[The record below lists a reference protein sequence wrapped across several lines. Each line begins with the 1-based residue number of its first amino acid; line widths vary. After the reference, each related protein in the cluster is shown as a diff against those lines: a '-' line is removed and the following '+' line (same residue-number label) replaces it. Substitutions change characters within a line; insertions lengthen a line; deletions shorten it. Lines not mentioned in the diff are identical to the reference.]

1 MIVMKNSK
9 AKMFNKKASD
19 PKSKADQILEA
30 LELRQGQNIAD
41 IGAGGG
47 YFSQR
52 FADAVGR
59 KGKVYAVDTNPEF
72 LEFIRN
78 SAEEKGLNN
87 VKTILATEDKLIL
100 SQKSLDFIFM
110 RNVYH
115 HLPNRV
121 EYFKNLTGILK
132 PDGKIVIIEY
142 KRGGLFSFHRIFGH
156 YVLQETIVNEMGE
169 AGYRL
174 KENFDF
180 LPEQSFTIFAMKKVQ
195 RRE

>member
-1 MIVMKNSK
+1 MKNSK
-9 AKMFNKKASD
+9 AKVFNKKASD
-19 PKSKADQILEA
+19 PKSKPDQILETLA
-30 LELRQGQNIAD
+30 LQSGQNIAD

-47 YFSQR
+47 YFSLR
-52 FADAVGR
+52 FANAVER
-59 KGKVYAVDTNPEF
+59 KGEVYAVDTNPEF

-87 VKTILATEDKLIL
+87 IKTILTTEDKLIL
-100 SQKSLDFIFM
+100 PEKSLDLIFM

-121 EYFKNLTGILK
+121 EYFRNLTGILK

-142 KRGGLFSFHRIFGH
+142 KRGGLFSFHRIFRH
-156 YVLQETIVNEMGE
+156 YVPRETIVKEMDE
-169 AGYRL
+169 AGCQL

-180 LPEQSFTIFAMKKVQ
+180 LPEQSFTIFSLKKVQ
-195 RRE
+195 RRG

>member
-1 MIVMKNSK
+1 MKKMKNFK

-19 PKSKADQILEA
+19 PKSKPDQILETLA
-30 LELRQGQNIAD
+30 LQPGQNIAD

-47 YFSQR
+47 YFSLR

-59 KGKVYAVDTNPEF
+59 EGQVYAVDTNPEF

-78 SAEEKGLNN
+78 SAMEKGLNN
-87 VKTILATEDKLIL
+87 VKTILATKDKLIL
-100 SQKSLDFIFM
+100 PEKSLDFVFV

-121 EYFKNLTGILK
+121 KYFRNLTGLLK
-132 PDGKIVIIEY
+132 PDGKVVIIEY

-156 YVLQETIVNEMGE
+156 YVHQEIIVGEMDE

-174 KENFDF
+174 KKDFDF
-180 LPEQSFTIFAMKKVQ
+180 LPNQSFTIFFLKK
-195 RRE
+195 

>member
-19 PKSKADQILEA
+19 LKNKPDQILEA
-30 LELRQGQNIAD
+30 LELRRGQNIAD
-41 IGAGGG
+41 VGAGGG
-47 YFSQR
+47 YFSLR

-72 LEFIRN
+72 LEFIRD
-78 SAEEKGLNN
+78 SADEKGLNN
-87 VKTILATEDKLIL
+87 VRTILTTEDKLIMPP
-100 SQKSLDFIFM
+100 KSLDLIFM

-121 EYFKNLTGILK
+121 EYLKNLTGILK
-132 PDGKIVIIEY
+132 PSGKMVIIEY
-142 KRGGLFSFHRIFGH
+142 KRSGLSFHRIFGH
-156 YVLQETIVNEMGE
+156 YVPKEIIVEEMGK
-169 AGYRL
+169 AGYKL

-180 LPEQSFTIFAMKKVQ
+180 LPEQSFTIFFLKKVQ
-195 RRE
+195 RRS

>member
-1 MIVMKNSK
+1 MKNSK

-19 PKSKADQILEA
+19 PKNKPDQILETLA
-30 LELRQGQNIAD
+30 LQPGQNIAD

-47 YFSQR
+47 YFSLR
-52 FADAVGR
+52 FANAVKR
-59 KGKVYAVDTNPEF
+59 KGEVYAIDTNPEF
-72 LEFIRN
+72 LEFVRN

-87 VKTILATEDKLIL
+87 VKTILTTEDKLIL
-100 SQKSLDFIFM
+100 PEKTLDLIFM

-115 HLPNRV
+115 HLPNRD

-132 PDGKIVIIEY
+132 PRGKIVIMEY

-156 YVLQETIVNEMGE
+156 YVPQETIVEEMDG
-169 AGYRL
+169 AGYQL

-180 LPEQSFTIFAMKKVQ
+180 LPEQSFTIFSLKKVQ
-195 RRE
+195 R

>member
-1 MIVMKNSK
+1 MKNSK

-19 PKSKADQILEA
+19 PKNKPDQILEVLA
-30 LELRQGQNIAD
+30 LQPGQNIAD

-47 YFSQR
+47 YFSLR

-78 SAEEKGLNN
+78 SAEKKGLKN
-87 VKTILATEDKLIL
+87 VKTVLAAEGKLTL
-100 SQKSLDFIFM
+100 PKKSLDFVFL

-121 EYFKNLTGILK
+121 EYFRNLKGFLK
-132 PDGKIVIIEY
+132 PGSKVAIVEY

-156 YVLQETIVNEMGE
+156 YVYRETIVEEMEE

-174 KENFDF
+174 EKSYDF
-180 LPEQSFTIFAMKKVQ
+180 LPKQSFTIFSLK
-195 RRE
+195 E

>member
-1 MIVMKNSK
+1 LQS
-9 AKMFNKKASD
+9 
-19 PKSKADQILEA
+19 
-30 LELRQGQNIAD
+30 GQNIAD

-47 YFSQR
+47 YFSLR
-52 FADAVGR
+52 FANAVER
-59 KGKVYAVDTNPEF
+59 KGEVYAVDTNPEF

-87 VKTILATEDKLIL
+87 VKTILTTEDKLIL
-100 SQKSLDFIFM
+100 PEKSLDLIFM

-121 EYFKNLTGILK
+121 EYFRNLTGILK

-142 KRGGLFSFHRIFGH
+142 KRGGLFSFHRIFRH
-156 YVLQETIVNEMGE
+156 YVPRETIVKEMDE
-169 AGYRL
+169 AGCQL

-180 LPEQSFTIFAMKKVQ
+180 LPEQSFTIFSLKKVQ
-195 RRE
+195 RRG